1 MLVAEELFYYSSY
14 RINNKTIG
22 KRNEMSYEYIPYSTL
37 TIEEIKQYSR
47 TASTIY
53 FPEKMFKIAC
63 LVACNRS
70 RTWKHSCY
78 VFRSKDVPSHLI
90 IGDRAPLNQAHFL
103 VKRSGEVLLG
113 GTNTSTK

>member
-1 MLVAEELFYYSSY
+1 MLRGVWAAVVVGCCRPFLCPLSGVVFPPPGLSY
-14 RINNKTIG
+14 
-22 KRNEMSYEYIPYSTL
+22 
-37 TIEEIKQYSR
+37 
-47 TASTIY
+47 A
-53 FPEKMFKIAC
+53 FFMFKVAC

-113 GTNTSTK
+113 GTTISSKFPKNSHYCPKK